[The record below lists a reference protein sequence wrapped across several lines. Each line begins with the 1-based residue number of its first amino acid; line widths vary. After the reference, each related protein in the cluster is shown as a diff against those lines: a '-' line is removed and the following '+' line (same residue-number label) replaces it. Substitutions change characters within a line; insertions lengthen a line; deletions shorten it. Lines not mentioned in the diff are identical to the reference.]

1 MVTNPYQRMSP
12 QAKTLLKVY
21 MRHQYAKGDERDRLR
36 TLINDLEWMFP
47 HAATEL
53 DEAYGGSFS
62 V

>member
-1 MVTNPYQRMSP
+1 MNNHYQRMTP

-21 MRHQYAKGDERDRLR
+21 IRHEYAKNPERDRLWA
-36 TLINDLEWMFP
+36 LIKDLEWMFP

-62 V
+62 A